1 MLATDFGA
9 LPPEVNSALL
19 YEGPGSG
26 PMLTAATAWESL
38 TAVLNSAA
46 VSYASVVSAL
56 TLESWLGPASAS
68 MAAAAAP
75 YAEWLSA
82 AAEQARQTAAQA
94 SAAAAAY
101 ETARAAAVPPPVIA
115 ANRSQLALLVT
126 TNTFGQNTP
135 AIETIQAD
143 YAEMWAQ
150 DAAVMYQYAEASE
163 TASTLM
169 PFSQPAHTADPTASA
184 SQAAQVPG
192 GADASAVAGPA
203 ASIGPE
209 TLQLLAAAASSPL
222 TSQLPAP
229 AASITIPTPIGEL
242 DVLALYIAAIG
253 TTSLSLS
260 VVNTARPWYY
270 GYNGFRPAPSP
281 GAIEPTQGEPISSER
296 EVLASS
302 QRSVA
307 GAPVSAG
314 TGQAAL
320 VGGLSVPHGWTMAAP
335 EIKLAVESLP
345 SAGLTAAPTDL
356 GGAPVGLLS
365 GMALAGLAGRGAG
378 GTGPRVPN
386 EAAAEEDGE
395 PRRKPT
401 VVVIQQPP
409 PAGGTPGNRP
419 H

>member
-1 MLATDFGA
+1 
-9 LPPEVNSALL
+9 
-19 YEGPGSG
+19 
-26 PMLTAATAWESL
+26 MLTAATAWESL

-46 VSYASVVSAL
+46 VSYASLVSAL

-82 AAEQARQTAAQA
+82 AAEQARQTAAHA

-101 ETARAAAVPPPVIA
+101 ETARATAVPPPVIA
-115 ANRSQLALLVT
+115 ANRSQLASLVT

-169 PFSQPAHTADPTASA
+169 PFSQPAHTADPAASA

-192 GADASAVAGPA
+192 GADASAAGPA
-203 ASIGPE
+203 SSIGPE
-209 TLQLLAAAASSPL
+209 TLQLLATAASLDPL
-222 TSQLPAP
+222 GSQLPAP
-229 AASITIPTPIGEL
+229 AARITIPTPIGDL
-242 DVLALYIAAIG
+242 DVLALYISAIG
-253 TTSLSLS
+253 TASLSLA
-260 VVNTARPWYY
+260 VVNSARPWYY
-270 GYNGFRPAPSP
+270 GYNGFRTAPSP
-281 GAIEPTQGEPISSER
+281 GGIGPTQGGPISSER

-302 QRSVA
+302 QRS
-307 GAPVSAG
+307 GGSAPVSAG
-314 TGQAAL
+314 SGQAAL
-320 VGGLSVPHGWTMAAP
+320 VGGLSVPHGWTVAAP

-345 SAGLTAAPTDL
+345 SAGLSAAPTDL

-386 EAAAEEDGE
+386 EAAAEADGE
-395 PRRKPT
+395 PKRKPT

-419 H
+419 L

>member
-19 YEGPGSG
+19 YMGPGSG
-26 PMLTAATAWESL
+26 PMLAAATAWESL
-38 TAVLNSAA
+38 TAVLNAAA

-101 ETARAAAVPPPVIA
+101 ETARATAVPPPLIA
-115 ANRSQLALLVT
+115 ANRSQLATLVT

-192 GADASAVAGPA
+192 GADASTAGPA
-203 ASIGPE
+203 ASLGPE
-209 TLQLLAAAASSPL
+209 TLQLLATAASSAPL
-222 TSQLPAP
+222 ESQLPAP
-229 AASITIPTPIGEL
+229 AASITIPTPIGDL
-242 DVLALYIAAIG
+242 DVLALYISAIG
-253 TTSLSLS
+253 TASLSLA
-260 VVNTARPWYY
+260 VVNTARPWYF

-281 GAIEPTQGEPISSER
+281 GGIEPTQGEPLSSER

-302 QRSVA
+302 PRSV
-307 GAPVSAG
+307 GSAPVSAG

-345 SAGLTAAPTDL
+345 SAGLSAAPTDL

-378 GTGPRVPN
+378 GTGPRAPN
-386 EAAAEEDGE
+386 EAAADQDGE
-395 PRRKPT
+395 PKRKPT

-419 H
+419 L

>member
-1 MLATDFGA
+1 MLA
-9 LPPEVNSALL
+9 
-19 YEGPGSG
+19 
-26 PMLTAATAWESL
+26 AATAWESL
-38 TAVLNSAA
+38 TAVLNAAA

-101 ETARAAAVPPPVIA
+101 ETARATAVPPPLIA
-115 ANRSQLALLVT
+115 ANRSQLATLVT

-192 GADASAVAGPA
+192 GADASTAGLA
-203 ASIGPE
+203 ASLGPE
-209 TLQLLAAAASSPL
+209 TLQLLATAASSAPL
-222 TSQLPAP
+222 ESQLPAP
-229 AASITIPTPIGEL
+229 AASITIPTPIGDL
-242 DVLALYIAAIG
+242 DVLALYISAIG
-253 TTSLSLS
+253 TASLSLA
-260 VVNTARPWYY
+260 VVNTARPWYF

-281 GAIEPTQGEPISSER
+281 GGIEPTQGEPLSSER

-302 QRSVA
+302 PRSV
-307 GAPVSAG
+307 GSAPVSAG

-345 SAGLTAAPTDL
+345 SAGLSAAPTDL

-378 GTGPRVPN
+378 GTGPRAPN
-386 EAAAEEDGE
+386 EAAADQDGE
-395 PRRKPT
+395 PKRKPT

-419 H
+419 L

>member
-9 LPPEVNSALL
+9 LPPEVTSALL
-19 YEGPGSG
+19 YMGPGSG

-75 YAEWLSA
+75 YAEWLIA

-101 ETARAAAVPPPVIA
+101 ETARASAVPPPVIA
-115 ANRSQLALLVT
+115 ANRGRLASLVT
-126 TNTFGQNTP
+126 MNTFGQNTP
-135 AIETIQAD
+135 AIETLQAE

-163 TASTLM
+163 TASTLT
-169 PFSQPAHTADPTASA
+169 PFSQPAHAADPTAA
-184 SQAAQVPG
+184 AAQAAQAAQATDAPPG
-192 GADASAVAGPA
+192 QV
-203 ASIGPE
+203 ASIGTD
-209 TLQLLAAAASSPL
+209 TLQALPPTTASAKL
-222 TSQLPAP
+222 TSELPAP
-229 AASITIPTPIGEL
+229 AASIPIPTPIGEL
-242 DVLALYIAAIG
+242 DGLALYIAAVG
-253 TTSLSLS
+253 TSSLSLS
-260 VVNTARPWYY
+260 AVNTARPWYY
-270 GYNGFRPAPSP
+270 NSRTGDSHGGLGPTHGTTLDLQSP
-281 GAIEPTQGEPISSER
+281 ER
-296 EVLASS
+296 RNIEVLVSS
-302 QRSVA
+302 PSSSATA
-307 GAPVSAG
+307 GL
-314 TGQAAL
+314 GQAAL

-345 SAGLTAAPTDL
+345 SAGLSAAPTDM
-356 GGAPVGLLS
+356 GGAPAGLLS
-365 GMALAGLAGRGAG
+365 GMALASLAGRGAG

-386 EAAAEEDGE
+386 EAAAEDGE
-395 PRRKPT
+395 PKRKPT

-419 H
+419 R